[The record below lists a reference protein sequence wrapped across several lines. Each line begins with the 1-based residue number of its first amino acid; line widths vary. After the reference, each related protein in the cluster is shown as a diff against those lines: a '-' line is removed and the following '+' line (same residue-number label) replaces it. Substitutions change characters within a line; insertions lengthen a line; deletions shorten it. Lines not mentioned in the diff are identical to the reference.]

1 LSNFPCG
8 SVPPRCAQWPL
19 PALVPLLAYPCCL
32 EWAWFPWG
40 QLLSGSSILGSIAGS
55 PQASSQNFQL
65 FTRSLLYS
73 WRSRCIDIFQL
84 RGAKEP
90 CFQLFS
96 VTHEILL
103 RKEASESWTVGLR
116 STNRT
121 QYRQSRLCCLNF
133 LLRSFAFLS
142 SVDEIEYHCQGF
154 QPFSTII

>member
-1 LSNFPCG
+1 MRSMASPSTCAFCERTRVVSSGLG
-8 SVPPRCAQWPL
+8 SPGVSFSTHFA
-19 PALVPLLAYPCCL
+19 
-32 EWAWFPWG
+32 F
-40 QLLSGSSILGSIAGS
+40 LSGSNILGSIAGS

-90 CFQLFS
+90 YFQLFS

-121 QYRQSRLCCLNF
+121 QY
-133 LLRSFAFLS
+133 
-142 SVDEIEYHCQGF
+142 
-154 QPFSTII
+154 